1 MKGDKRRYL
10 VTGGTGFIGRRLV
23 DKLVAQ
29 GHEVHVLSRDPAK
42 KALFPSPQVHFF
54 TGDIT
59 SPEALQRAMEG
70 CHGVFHLAA
79 YAKGWAPD
87 DRPYEA
93 YNVTGTELVLQA
105 ARQQGVARVLFCSTA
120 GVINPSSD
128 IPADEDTPRT
138 LPFFTAY
145 ERTKAKAEEVVQQYV
160 REGGDAVI
168 VNPSRVFGPGP
179 LVESNSVTRI
189 IDLFRRGKW
198 HIIPG
203 DGHSY
208 GNYVYVD
215 DVAEGMLLALERG
228 RRGERYILGGD
239 NLTYRDLFEVL
250 RQATGRHPW
259 LLPLPLPLMLFLS
272 RLMMGGYRLFR
283 LRPLITPDWVK
294 RYMYDW
300 KLSSAKARRELGYQP
315 LPFAEA
321 LQKTLSYLKGQA

>member
-1 MKGDKRRYL
+1 MKGDKQRYL

-23 DKLVAQ
+23 DKLVDQ

-42 KALFPSPQVHFF
+42 KALFRSPQVHFF

-70 CHGVFHLAA
+70 CHAVFHLAA

-87 DRPYEA
+87 DRPYET
-93 YNVTGTELVLQA
+93 YNVTGTERVLQA

-120 GVINPSSD
+120 GVINPSSGT
-128 IPADEDTPRT
+128 PATEETLRT

-203 DGHSY
+203 DGRSY

-215 DVAEGMLLALERG
+215 DVAEGMLLARERG
-228 RRGERYILGGD
+228 RCGERYILGGE
-239 NLTYRDLFEVL
+239 NLTYLDLFEAL
-250 RQATGRHPW
+250 RQATGRRPW

-300 KLSSAKARRELGYQP
+300 KLSTAKARSELGYHP
-315 LPFAEA
+315 LPFSEA
-321 LQKTLSYLKGQA
+321 LQKTLSYLNGQA